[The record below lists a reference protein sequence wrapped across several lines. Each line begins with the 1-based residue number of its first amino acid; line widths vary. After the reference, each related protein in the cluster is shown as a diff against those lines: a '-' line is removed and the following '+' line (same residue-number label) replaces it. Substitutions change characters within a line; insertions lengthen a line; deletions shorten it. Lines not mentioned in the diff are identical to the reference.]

1 MTNILQNIDKIRAE
15 FPILGRE
22 VHESF
27 LVYLDNAAT
36 TQKPFQVIDS
46 MLTHYEEN
54 NSNIHRGVHLLSQR
68 ATENYENAREKVRIF
83 LNAKSTQ
90 EIIFTRGATE
100 SINLIA
106 SSWGRKNINAG
117 DEILIST
124 MEHHAN
130 IVPWQLLCKDKGA
143 ILKVIPINDDGE
155 IIFEEFEKLLSE
167 KTKLVSIVHV
177 SNTLGTV
184 NPIDKI
190 IKKAHLFGAKVLIDG
205 AQSVP
210 HFQVDMQKYDC
221 DFFVFSGHKLYAPS
235 GIGVLYA
242 KKEILESM
250 PPYQSGGDMIL
261 SVSFEQTT
269 FNELPFKFEA
279 GTPNIEGAI
288 GLGFAIDYISN
299 LGLENIS
306 KYENELLE
314 YGTEKLSQIE
324 GLRIIGTANEK
335 AGVISFVLDSVHP
348 HDVGTMLD
356 LDGIAIRTGH
366 HCTEPLMKRFKVPA
380 TSRAS
385 FAFYNTFQEI
395 DKLAESIQKVIKMFG

>member
-1 MTNILQNIDKIRAE
+1 MSILQNIDKIRAD
-15 FPILGRE
+15 FPILSEQIHGRD
-22 VHESF
+22 

-36 TQKPFQVIDS
+36 THKPIQVINS
-46 MLTHYEEN
+46 ISNHYEHN

-68 ATENYENAREKVRIF
+68 ATENYENAREKVRNF
-83 LNAKSTQ
+83 LNAKSSQ

-130 IVPWQLLCKDKGA
+130 IVPWQLLCQEKGA
-143 ILKVIPINDDGE
+143 ILKVIPINDNGE

-184 NPIDKI
+184 NPIEMI
-190 IKKAHLFGAKVLIDG
+190 IEKAHSFGAKVLIDG

-210 HFQVDMQKYDC
+210 HFKVDIQKYDC

-242 KKEILESM
+242 KKEILETM

-261 SVSFEQTT
+261 SVSFEKTT

-288 GLGFAIDYISN
+288 GLGFAIDYITN
-299 LGLENIS
+299 LGLENIK
-306 KYENELLE
+306 KYEDELLK
-314 YGTEKLSQIE
+314 YGTEKLSQII
-324 GLRIIGTANEK
+324 GLRIIGTAKEK

-385 FAFYNTFQEI
+385 FAFYNTSQEI

>member
-1 MTNILQNIDKIRAE
+1 MSILQNINEIRND
-15 FPILGRE
+15 FPILSEQIHGRD
-22 VHESF
+22 
-27 LVYLDNAAT
+27 LVYLDNAAST
-36 TQKPFQVIDS
+36 HKPLQVINS
-46 MLTHYEEN
+46 ISNHYEHN

-68 ATENYENAREKVRIF
+68 ATENYENAREKVRNF

-130 IVPWQLLCKDKGA
+130 IVPWQLLCQEKGA
-143 ILKVIPINDDGE
+143 ILKITAINDDGE

-184 NPIDKI
+184 NPIEKI
-190 IKKAHLFGAKVLIDG
+190 IEKAHSFGAKVLIDG

-210 HFQVDMQKYDC
+210 HFKVDMQKCNC

-235 GIGVLYA
+235 GIGVLYT
-242 KKEILESM
+242 KKVILESM

-261 SVSFEQTT
+261 SVSFEKTT

-288 GLGFAIDYISN
+288 GLGFAIDYITN
-299 LGLENIS
+299 LGLENIK
-306 KYENELLE
+306 KYEDELLK
-314 YGTEKLSQIE
+314 YGTEKLSQIND
-324 GLRIIGTANEK
+324 LRIIGTAKEK

-385 FAFYNTFQEI
+385 FAFYNSFQEI
-395 DKLAESIQKVIKMFG
+395 DKLTESIQKVIKMFG